1 MPFSTKELKYLSI
14 VKNTLDAFP
23 RGRTTN
29 ELFALLDVD
38 FKASRREEIRA
49 ELLAFQKQG
58 VVVLGHDR
66 KWRTISRVG
75 IAGNTTAKGAQTNTP
90 FIDSDKLVS
99 SPAIFQKEES
109 PTLELEQDS
118 NSDQTIDPIAL
129 LKYYRAAL
137 RSDPRGALTQADDR
151 HGTAFQLVSGNGELV
166 PDENEIGVVR
176 IELENLPDSFR
187 EALSRRDANE
197 KNLAVGWPIAVIKRN
212 GAPAIQP
219 VGLIAATWERDEWA
233 LLVRIDTDDVMVN
246 PDWVKTLA
254 RYSAWSEVRLFEAF
268 AGQAG
273 AGLSK
278 DAFLAKL
285 KEAAARFVI
294 GKLTGFNFLATLD
307 PNDEGIVDALGIFL
321 PTETSFTS
329 GAVNDLDV
337 IATWDS
343 HKLSGTALGQ
353 VLGLPYTGETR
364 SAAPINVGPLN
375 HEQIQAATNSLST
388 PFSVVTGPPGTGKSQ
403 AIVAMVASEIL
414 QGGSVVVASK
424 NHQALDA
431 VEERLSEI
439 APDVNFCVRTLDPF
453 RNIDQG
459 MVDIVAQLVREP
471 SRVAGEVDPSA
482 IADLASVTARRKSV
496 LEQID
501 LIRELNIY
509 LAERVEK
516 IHLMEKANPKDSVAN
531 FAEQKL
537 SFWARILGWLF
548 GRENPVTNS
557 SDPNSIG
564 NLEQDVSN
572 FRKKLVEIGNPEDPV
587 ALTEETKSLAKTAMR
602 QLLAKR
608 TALTED
614 QRISLSNEH
623 DDLALHGGETMS
635 RPIAQAV
642 LEHRPLWLASV
653 LGVPR
658 RIPLYDGL
666 FDLVVFDEASQC
678 DIASA
683 LPLLARA
690 KRAVVV
696 GDDRQLTFIP
706 QVGIKQDRNL
716 MASSG
721 LPPRGTG
728 RFSQG
733 RKSLFDLSRS
743 TPKVPAVMLRDQY
756 RSAEDIVGYIN
767 DAFYGG
773 KLRVSADLTRLKLPK
788 GHKPGLAWTDV
799 SGPAIASHGSQN
811 VNMKEVSA
819 IVSHAAV
826 LLTKNS
832 YAGSI
837 GVISPFR
844 SQVQELKKAL
854 WETIPSELL
863 QSAELRVGTVDGFQ
877 GQERD
882 LILFSPT
889 VHSRIRA
896 SAVTFIQRDWR
907 RLNVAISRAR
917 AVAHVFG
924 DLNFAQSGKVKQL
937 RTLAA
942 RATNPTR
949 QRGEG
954 VFDSEWERIV
964 FHALKARGLAPRPQ
978 YQIMGRRLD
987 FALFGE
993 GEIKL
998 DLEIDGRRWHQDAD
1012 GNRKLDDHW
1021 RDHLMRTAGWS
1032 VQRFWVDELKQ
1043 NMEACLDIVERKLS
1057 K

>member
-1 MPFSTKELKYLSI
+1 MGI
-14 VKNTLDAFP
+14 VKNTLEAFP

-49 ELLAFQKQG
+49 ELLALQQQG
-58 VVVLGHDR
+58 AVVLGRDK
-66 KWRTISRVG
+66 KWRAISRVG
-75 IAGNTTAKGAQTNTP
+75 VARNTAAQHAPAGTP
-90 FIDSDKLVS
+90 FIDSNKLVAA
-99 SPAIFQKEES
+99 PGTFLKEES
-109 PTLELEQDS
+109 PILEVEQDS
-118 NSDQTIDPIAL
+118 SSDQAIDPIAL

-137 RSDPRGALTQADDR
+137 QSDPRGALTQADDR
-151 HGTAFQLVSGNGELV
+151 HGTAFQLVSGNGDLV
-166 PDENEIGVVR
+166 PGENEIGVVR
-176 IELENLPDSFR
+176 ISLENLPDSFR

-197 KNLAVGWPIAVIKRN
+197 KTMAVGWPIAVSKRN
-212 GAPAIQP
+212 GAPSIQP
-219 VGLIAATWERDEWA
+219 VGLIAATWDRDD
-233 LLVRIDTDDVMVN
+233 LSLRVRIDTDDVMVN
-246 PDWVKTLA
+246 PDWVKALA
-254 RYSAWSEVRLFEAF
+254 RNSAWSEAKLFETF
-268 AGQAG
+268 TGQAG
-273 AGLSK
+273 TGLSK
-278 DAFLAKL
+278 DAFLAKV
-285 KEAAARFVI
+285 KEAAARLVV
-294 GKLTGFNFLATLD
+294 GKITGRNFAATLD
-307 PNDEGIVDALGIFL
+307 PNDEGIFDAMGFFL

-329 GAVNDLDV
+329 GAVRDLDV

-343 HKLSGTALGQ
+343 QKISRTALGQ
-353 VLGLPYTGETR
+353 VLGLPYTGELR

-375 HEQIQAATNSLST
+375 HEQIQATANSLST

-439 APDVNFCVRTLDPF
+439 APSVNFCVRTLDPS
-453 RNIDQG
+453 RDIDQG
-459 MVDIVAQLVREP
+459 MVETVAELVREP
-471 SRVAGEVDPSA
+471 SRGTGEVDPSVVA
-482 IADLASVTARRKSV
+482 SLASVSERRQAA
-496 LEQID
+496 LEQIG
-501 LIRELNIY
+501 LIRTLNTR
-509 LAERVEK
+509 LADTVEK
-516 IHLMEKANPKDSVAN
+516 IDLLEKESPEEADAVS
-531 FAEQKL
+531 AEHKSSL
-537 SFWARILGWLF
+537 WARILGWLF
-548 GRENPVTNS
+548 GRAKPAAHSTGLDNISE
-557 SDPNSIG
+557 
-564 NLEQDVSN
+564 LKQDVLSC
-572 FRKKLVEIGNPEDPV
+572 RKQLMEIGTPGDPV
-587 ALTEETKSLAKTAMR
+587 VLTEETESLAKTVMR
-602 QLLAKR
+602 RLLEKR
-608 TALTED
+608 AALTED
-614 QRISLSNEH
+614 QRISLSNQH
-623 DDLALHGGETMS
+623 DDLTLHGGETMS
-635 RPIAQAV
+635 RTIAQSV

-658 RIPLYDGL
+658 RIPLYEGL

-696 GDDRQLTFIP
+696 GDDRQLAFIP
-706 QVGIKQDRNL
+706 QIGLKQDRNL
-716 MASSG
+716 MASYG

-773 KLRVSADLTRLKLPK
+773 KLRVSADLSRLKLPK
-788 GHKPGLAWTDV
+788 GQKPGLAWTDV
-799 SGPAIASHGSQN
+799 SGPAVVSHGSQN

-819 IVSHAAV
+819 IVSHVEA

-832 YAGSI
+832 YGGSI

-844 SQVQELKKAL
+844 SQVQELDKAL
-854 WETIPSELL
+854 RERIPADLL
-863 QSAELRVGTVDGFQ
+863 QASDLRVGTVDGFQ

-889 VHSRIRA
+889 VHSRIRS

-924 DLNFAQSGKVKQL
+924 DLNFAQSGKIKQL

-942 RATNPTR
+942 RATSPTR
-949 QRGEG
+949 QGGEG
-954 VFDSEWERIV
+954 VFDSEWERVV
-964 FHALKARGLAPRPQ
+964 FHALKARGLDPKPQ

-993 GEIKL
+993 GDIKL

-1021 RDHLMRTAGWS
+1021 RDHLMRSAGWKI
-1032 VQRFWVDELKQ
+1032 QRFWVDELKQ
-1043 NMEACLDIVERKLS
+1043 DMEACLDLVERELS

>member
-1 MPFSTKELKYLSI
+1 MSI
-14 VKNTLDAFP
+14 VKNTLEAFP

-49 ELLAFQKQG
+49 ELLAFQQQG
-58 VVVLGHDR
+58 VVVLGHDK
-66 KWRTISRVG
+66 KWRAISRVG
-75 IAGNTTAKGAQTNTP
+75 IAGNTTAKEAQTNTS
-90 FIDSDKLVS
+90 FIYSDRLVAS
-99 SPAIFQKEES
+99 TAIFQKEES
-109 PTLELEQDS
+109 PTLELDQDTS
-118 NSDQTIDPIAL
+118 SDQTVDPISL

-137 RSDPRGALTQADDR
+137 QSDPRGALTQADDR

-176 IELENLPDSFR
+176 VKLENLPDSFR
-187 EALSRRDANE
+187 EALSRRDTNE
-197 KNLAVGWPIAVIKRN
+197 KALAVGWPIAVVKRN
-212 GAPAIQP
+212 GVPAIQP
-219 VGLIAATWERDEWA
+219 VGLIAATWDRDEEA

-246 PDWVKTLA
+246 PEWVKAHA
-254 RYSAWSEVRLFEAF
+254 RFSAWSESKLFEAF

-294 GKLTGFNFLATLD
+294 GEMTGRNYAVALD
-307 PNDEGIVDALGIFL
+307 PNSEGIFDALGIFL
-321 PTETSFTS
+321 PTETPFTS
-329 GAVNDLDV
+329 GVVNDLDV

-343 HKLSGTALGQ
+343 KKLSGTALGQ

-364 SAAPINVGPLN
+364 SATPINVGPLN
-375 HEQIQAATNSLST
+375 HEQIQATANSLST

-431 VEERLSEI
+431 IEERLSEI
-439 APDVNFCVRTLDPF
+439 APSVNFCVRTLDPS

-459 MVDIVAQLVREP
+459 MVDTVTELAREP
-471 SRVAGEVDPSA
+471 SRGAGEVDPGI
-482 IADLASVTARRKSV
+482 IAGLASISERRQTA

-501 LIRELNIY
+501 LIRNLNTR
-509 LAERVEK
+509 LAEKVEK
-516 IHLMEKANPKDSVAN
+516 IDLLEKVAPKKAHTN
-531 FAEQKL
+531 ITEQRFSL
-537 SFWARILGWLF
+537 RIRILDWLF
-548 GRENPVTNS
+548 GRTKPVTNS
-557 SDPNSIG
+557 SGSN
-564 NLEQDVSN
+564 NLSELKQDVSI
-572 FRKKLVEIGNPEDPV
+572 FRKNLLEIGTPEDPV
-587 ALTEETKSLAKTAMR
+587 VLTEETESLAKTAMR
-602 QLLAKR
+602 RLLAKR
-608 TALTED
+608 AALTED

-658 RIPLYDGL
+658 RIPLYAGL
-666 FDLVVFDEASQC
+666 FNLVVFDEASQC

-690 KRAVVV
+690 KRAVVI
-696 GDDRQLTFIP
+696 GDDRQLAFIP
-706 QVGIKQDRNL
+706 QIGIKQDRNI
-716 MASSG
+716 MASYD
-721 LPPRGTG
+721 LPSRGTG

-743 TPKVPAVMLRDQY
+743 TPNVPAIMLRDQY

-773 KLRVSADLTRLKLPK
+773 KLRVSADLTQLRQPK
-788 GHKPGLAWTDV
+788 GQKPGLTWTDV
-799 SGPAIASHGSQN
+799 SGPTIASHGSQN

-819 IVSHAAV
+819 IVSHVKA

-844 SQVQELKKAL
+844 SQVQELKKVL

-889 VHSRIRA
+889 VHSRIRG

-942 RATNPTR
+942 RATSPTR

-954 VFDSEWERIV
+954 VFDSEWERTI
-964 FHALKARGLAPRPQ
+964 FHALKERGLDPRPQ

-998 DLEIDGRRWHQDAD
+998 DLEIDGRRWHQDVD

-1021 RDHLMRTAGWS
+1021 RDHLMRSVGWK

-1043 NMEACLDIVERKLS
+1043 DMEACLDIVERKLN